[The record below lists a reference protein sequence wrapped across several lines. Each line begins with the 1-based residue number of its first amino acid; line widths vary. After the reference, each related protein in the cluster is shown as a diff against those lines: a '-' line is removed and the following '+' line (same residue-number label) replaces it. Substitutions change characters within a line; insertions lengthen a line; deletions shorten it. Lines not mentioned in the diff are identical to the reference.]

1 MPQIFSGSHIQ
12 ALLKRFA
19 LIYLPLFVFL
29 SFIQVSRVR
38 LEEQNEFKKIE
49 DVHSSQTAIAK
60 EHIRESFEEVNADIR
75 IIAKLPMLTSYLDR
89 GSSAQHDA
97 VAQALLLI
105 SREKGHYDKVR
116 YLDSSGQ
123 ELIRINYNNGNPA
136 IVPHEKLQNK
146 SKRYFFRDTLI
157 LSQGEVYVSP
167 LDLNVEENR
176 LEIPYK
182 PTIRF
187 GTPVFDSAGRKKG
200 ILLLNYLGSELLQNF
215 NEVMKQGGRAGM
227 LLNSDGYWLSSAS
240 HTDEWGFMLGKNDR
254 TFGRDFAEEWR
265 TISTGDNGSLRTA
278 NGLFVYRT
286 IHPLLS
292 GQHSSTGSDGV
303 SGSSRSLI
311 EPKKYFWKAVSFTPD
326 AVLSDSALYNKTSD
340 RTLVSL
346 AYLLSALAALFVAH
360 IIVIRKRTADE
371 LRSSLLKHRLLY
383 EKSSNAQMMLVPPS
397 WKFSGANPASL
408 KLFGAS
414 SEVEFNALGPWDISP
429 ERQPDGCLSNEKAQ
443 KMIATALSEG
453 SHSFEWEHKRLDGNQ
468 FMANVHL
475 TLMEVGNELFLQAS
489 VSDISKHK
497 EADKELRI
505 AATAFESQEGMMI
518 TDANSVILRVNNSFS
533 EITGYSAE
541 EAVGQLPHLL
551 KSGRHDEAFY
561 AAMWKSINNN
571 GSWHGE
577 IWNRRK
583 NGEIFPEYLT
593 VTAVKDES
601 GAVTNYVTTFSDIT
615 KSKAAVDE
623 IKHLAFYDPL
633 TRLPNRR
640 LLLDRLKQALAS
652 SARSGMEGALLFI
665 DLDNFKTINDTQ
677 GHNVGDRLLQQVARR
692 LESCVREGDT
702 VARLGG
708 DEFVVMLEDLSKNT
722 GEAAA
727 WTKVVGNKIIA
738 ILCQPY
744 LFDGHEYLSTPS
756 IGATLFN
763 DHYQPREEL
772 LKQADIAMY
781 QAKKGGRNTLRF
793 FDPQMQDTINSRA
806 ALESELRIAI
816 ENRQFQLYYQIQ
828 VDELRRPLGA
838 EALIR
843 WIHPERGL
851 VSPAQFIPMAEETGL
866 IVPIGQWVLETACDQ
881 IFAWQQNALTRDLV
895 LAVNVSAKQF
905 LQADFETQVNAALQ
919 RNVSNPGLLKLELT
933 ESLLMDNIEHI
944 IETMSI
950 LKDNGIRF
958 SLDDFG
964 TGYSSLQYLKRL
976 PLDQLKIDQSFVRDL
991 ASNESDRS
999 LVSTIIAMA
1008 HNLKLNV
1015 IAEGVE
1021 TEEQQQILLHKGC
1034 THYQGYLY
1042 SKPVP
1047 LDEFEALLARY
1058 SIY

>member
-19 LIYLPLFVFL
+19 MIYLPLFAVL
-29 SFIQVSRVR
+29 SFIQLSRVR

-49 DVHSSQTAIAK
+49 DVHSYQTALAK

-75 IIAKLPMLTSYLDR
+75 IIAKLPMLTSYLDS
-89 GSSAQHDA
+89 GSSAQRDA
-97 VAQALLLI
+97 VAQALLLV

-116 YLDSSGQ
+116 YLDGSGQ
-123 ELIRINYNNGNPA
+123 EVIRINYNNGHPA

-146 SKRYFFRDTLI
+146 SKRYFFRDTFI
-157 LSQGEVYVSP
+157 LSQDEVYVSP
-167 LDLNVEENR
+167 LDLNVEEDR

-187 GTPVFDSAGRKKG
+187 GTPVFDSAGRKRG

-215 NEVMKQGGRAGM
+215 YEVMKQEGRAGM

-240 HTDEWGFMLGKNDR
+240 HADEWGFMLGKKDR
-254 TFGRDFAEEWR
+254 TFVRDFAEEWR
-265 TISTGDNGSLRTA
+265 TISTGDHGSLRTA
-278 NGLFVYRT
+278 NGLFVFRT
-286 IHPLLS
+286 IHPLLP

-311 EPKKYFWKAVSFTPD
+311 GPQNYYWKAVSFTPD
-326 AVLSDSALYNKTSD
+326 AVLSDSALYNKTGD
-340 RTLVSL
+340 RTLVSM
-346 AYLLSALAALFVAH
+346 AYLLSALAALLVAH
-360 IIVIRKRTADE
+360 IIVIRKRIADE
-371 LRSSLLKHRLLY
+371 LRNSLLKHRLLY
-383 EKSSNAQMMLVPPS
+383 EKSSHAQMMLVPPL
-397 WKFSGANPASL
+397 WKFNGANPASL

-414 SEVEFNALGPWDISP
+414 TEAEFNALGPRDISP
-429 ERQPDGCLSNEKAQ
+429 ERQPDGRLSSEKAQ
-443 KMIATALSEG
+443 EMIAIAMREG
-453 SHSFEWEHKRLDGNQ
+453 SHSFEWEHQRLDGKQ
-468 FMANVHL
+468 FAAHVHL
-475 TLMEVGNELFLQAS
+475 TLMEVGNEPFLQAS
-489 VSDISKHK
+489 VSDITRRK

-505 AATAFESQEGMMI
+505 AATAFDSQEGMMI
-518 TDANSVILRVNNSFS
+518 TDANSLILRVNSSFT
-533 EITGYSAE
+533 EITGYPTE
-541 EAVGQLPHLL
+541 EAVGQTPRLL
-551 KSGRHDEAFY
+551 KSGRHDAAFY
-561 AAMWKSINNN
+561 ATMWESISKN
-571 GSWHGE
+571 GSWQGE

-583 NGEIFPEYLT
+583 NGEIYPEYLT
-593 VTAVKDES
+593 ITAVKDES
-601 GAVTNYVTTFSDIT
+601 GAVTNYVTTFNDIT

-652 SARSGMEGALLFI
+652 SARNGRQGALLFI
-665 DLDNFKTINDTQ
+665 DLDNFKTLNDTQ
-677 GHNVGDRLLQQVARR
+677 GHNVGDLLLQQVAQR
-692 LESCVREGDT
+692 LESCVRKGDT

-722 GEAAA
+722 REAAA
-727 WTKVVGNKIIA
+727 LTEVVGNKILA
-738 ILCQPY
+738 TLCRPY
-744 LFDGHEYLSTPS
+744 LLGGHEYHSTPS

-763 DHYQPREEL
+763 DRQQTREEL

-781 QAKKGGRNTLRF
+781 QAKKDGRNTLRF
-793 FDPQMQDTINSRA
+793 FDPQMQDTINAHA
-806 ALESELRIAI
+806 ALESDLRRAI

-828 VDELRRPLGA
+828 VDESRRPLGA

-851 VSPAQFIPMAEETGL
+851 VSPAQFIPLAEETGL
-866 IVPIGQWVLETACDQ
+866 IMSIGQWVLETACEQ
-881 IFAWQQNALTRDLV
+881 IYAWQRDARTRDLV
-895 LAVNVSAKQF
+895 LAVNVSARQF
-905 LQADFETQVNAALQ
+905 LQADFATQVNAALQ
-919 RNVSNPGLLKLELT
+919 WHIINPRLLKLELT
-933 ESLLMDNIEHI
+933 ESLLMDNIEQS

-950 LKDNGIRF
+950 LKDIGIQF

-991 ASNESDRS
+991 VSNESDSS

-1008 HNLKLNV
+1008 HNFKLNV

-1021 TEEQQQILLHKGC
+1021 TEEQQQILMHKGC

-1047 LDEFEALLARY
+1047 LDEFEALLERY
-1058 SIY
+1058 NS